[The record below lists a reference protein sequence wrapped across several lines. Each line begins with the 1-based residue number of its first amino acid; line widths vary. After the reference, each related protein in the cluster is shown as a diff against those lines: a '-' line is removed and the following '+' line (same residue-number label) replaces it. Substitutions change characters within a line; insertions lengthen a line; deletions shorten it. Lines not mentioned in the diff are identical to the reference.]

1 MNFQAIATARIPLDN
16 STYES
21 YTVSCTAPANVHEL
35 TISMLGGFTDIELI
49 FSVDGN
55 NMTSL
60 KKVYGHITLN
70 DKQSF
75 FKNYSNLLEGEF
87 SSFSFV
93 N

>member
-1 MNFQAIATARIPLDN
+1 
-16 STYES
+16 
-21 YTVSCTAPANVHEL
+21 
-35 TISMLGGFTDIELI
+35 MLGGFTDIELI

-93 N
+93 K